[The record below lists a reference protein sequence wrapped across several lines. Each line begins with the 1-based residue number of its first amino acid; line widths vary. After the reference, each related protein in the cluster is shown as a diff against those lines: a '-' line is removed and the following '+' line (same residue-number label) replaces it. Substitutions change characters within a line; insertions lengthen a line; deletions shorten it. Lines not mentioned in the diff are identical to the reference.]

1 MKSSIKLSLIAARA
15 RNGAIGKAGKLPWRL
30 ADDLAFFKSAT
41 LDHPIIMG
49 RKTWDSLPR
58 KPLPGR
64 ENIVLTR
71 DWRFEAP
78 GALVFT
84 ALGPAIEA
92 GKALAR
98 AAGKREVFI
107 VGGEA
112 LYSATINQADIL
124 YITEVETSVDGDA
137 VFPDFDESKFETVS
151 AKRIAA
157 DARNEHACQIRVLKR
172 KT

>member
-15 RNGAIGKAGKLPWRL
+15 SNGAIGKAGKLPWRL

-49 RKTWDSLPR
+49 RKTWDSLPK

-64 ENIVLTR
+64 ENIILTR

-78 GALVFT
+78 GARVFT

-112 LYSATINQADIL
+112 LYSATISRADIL
-124 YITEVETSVDGDA
+124 YITEVDTSVDGDA
-137 VFPDFDESKFETVS
+137 FFPSFDENEFETVS
-151 AKRIAA
+151 AKRVAA
-157 DARNEHACQIRVLKR
+157 DDRNDHAFQIRILKR